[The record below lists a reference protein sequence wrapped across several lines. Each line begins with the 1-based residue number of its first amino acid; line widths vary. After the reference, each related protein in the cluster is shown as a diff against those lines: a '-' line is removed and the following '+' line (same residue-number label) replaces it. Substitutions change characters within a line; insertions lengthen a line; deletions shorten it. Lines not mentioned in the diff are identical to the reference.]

1 MPRGLARIPAVRSRM
16 AIAVVLAFTGPSIG
30 FAQVPGSDPDWPCI
44 QRYIPELSPAQVW
57 NGPDP
62 ATLGEHWASDP
73 AVAPLVPRLASSA
86 TDLGEAE
93 REIEAFAEGLPPAER
108 ERRLTLLF
116 AGLFE
121 TLDAERRKAVERVRS
136 FARGQRALA
145 ERIREES
152 EALLREQPDAAG
164 GATLAA
170 LDERTKWDLRLF
182 EERRAAL
189 PAVCEQPDLLERRLF
204 ALARAIERAL
214 SPDRGG

>member
-1 MPRGLARIPAVRSRM
+1 MPLGLTRFPIVRYGM
-16 AIAVVLAFTGPSIG
+16 AIAVVVALTGPSIG
-30 FAQVPGSDPDWPCI
+30 FAQVPGTDPDWPCI

-62 ATLGEHWASDP
+62 AALGEHWASDP

-86 TDLGEAE
+86 TPLEEAE
-93 REIEAFAEGLPPAER
+93 REIESFADGLAPAER
-108 ERRLTLLF
+108 ERRLALLF

-136 FARGQRALA
+136 FARSLRALA

-152 EALLREQPDAAG
+152 DALLAGQRDANG
-164 GATLAA
+164 GVTLAE

-189 PAVCEQPDLLERRLF
+189 PAVCEQPDLLEKRLF

-214 SPDRGG
+214 PAGGGG